1 MTSSPVEWNDEPTTA
16 GQLIED
22 EDEYEYETEVLDED
36 LDDGQGG
43 YLSPSAA
50 DDLYLND
57 RNLDDQD
64 AALAGEAQSLHQFI
78 ARTREEDF
86 NGAKALELLQ
96 EPYTIDYGHPRSTGS
111 AAATSD
117 DGYYPAFY
125 LDYFS
130 IVGRPGRPIT
140 GHSERF
146 FDNVKISFSKWQAP
160 YSSKH
165 DPELPFDLSNR
176 TFRLASGAS
185 REIWFIVMHPVRSTA
200 SGGRTKKQSLQC
212 GSALA
217 KHHAEVLASH
227 IKEVFL
233 ASPLLGE
240 GIEPSWVLNS
250 KHSQTITF
258 KKWTTFQELFMERW
272 ERFAARHSYDPF
284 WSENQP
290 AFHAYDY
297 GANIEIDVTEQI
309 QVLEPETHVR
319 PRDIPVEDEGD
330 ERSPWAGETADGE
343 DLGTQE
349 RLSSNTSSHTSTNHR
364 PSDGAGSPRRD
375 DHSEDALYSQGLRE
389 LRAELEQ
396 KYVLDNVDTV
406 SYALAIN
413 LDSIAGDGATQGA
426 GQPVCLLAD
435 RNRLGREYASP
446 RDYTF
451 FPLGFHP
458 AYGNFSSPEPPAFLS
473 RNQLAITR
481 DNMSYENEGADVVS
495 FGFFQAYSNIKRQ
508 VRNRSGDLLASQGLA
523 TAALTIPACDI
534 ARSARARAKQKKLL
548 DRIRGC
554 LTPDNPDYS
563 TPFAR
568 ERLRVEAAI
577 AEQEFAFR
585 FEQVVSIRVQRLVRA
600 ERSFRTVIRPIFQL
614 MRFFLQEKQYYSP
627 ILKRF
632 PPEVFPGILVAFSTV
647 FELAIEEMEQ
657 RFRDQ
662 GCKGLGLALSE
673 GTAAIDRLGNFCFT
687 GHPRVL
693 PCRVFRALETM
704 ESLRRGGWPYISP
717 DILDIRHGDGKIH
730 IDQWPKLKQDR
741 PVLMHVASL
750 AYHYGRDVASNR
762 HSQLWFAELGGRS
775 IQGIASAGR
784 FLEEVFRELWI
795 PEIKTFMVHQLHRRL
810 GQELQGGSSQSTAK
824 TGAAL
829 REWEDGDDPFRQK

>member
-1 MTSSPVEWNDEPTTA
+1 M
-16 GQLIED
+16 
-22 EDEYEYETEVLDED
+22 
-36 LDDGQGG
+36 
-43 YLSPSAA
+43 
-50 DDLYLND
+50 
-57 RNLDDQD
+57 
-64 AALAGEAQSLHQFI
+64 HQFI

-86 NGAKALELLQ
+86 NGTKALELLQ
-96 EPYTIDYGHPRSTGS
+96 QPYTIDYGHTGSTGS

-140 GHSERF
+140 RHSERF
-146 FDNVKISFSKWQAP
+146 FDNVKISFHKWQAP

-185 REIWFIVMHPVRSTA
+185 RELWFIVMHPSRGAATA
-200 SGGRTKKQSLQC
+200 GRKKKKALQS

-217 KHHAEVLASH
+217 KHHAEALASH

-240 GIEPSWVLNS
+240 GVEPSWVLNG

-272 ERFAARHSYDPF
+272 EQFAARHSYDLF
-284 WSENQP
+284 WTENQP

-297 GANIEIDVTEQI
+297 GANIEIEVTEQI
-309 QVLEPETHVR
+309 QALEPETHIR
-319 PRDIPVEDEGD
+319 PRDIPVEDESD
-330 ERSPWAGETADGE
+330 EHTLEAGEPAGGE
-343 DLGTQE
+343 GLSTQQE
-349 RLSSNTSSHTSTNHR
+349 QFSSMTGSHTSTNNGSRH
-364 PSDGAGSPRRD
+364 GANSRRRD
-375 DHSEDALYSQGLRE
+375 DHSEDRLYSQGLRE

-426 GQPVCLLAD
+426 GQPACLLAD
-435 RNRLGREYASP
+435 RNQLGREYASSK
-446 RDYTF
+446 DYSF

-481 DNMSYENEGADVVS
+481 DNMSYENEGTDVVS

-508 VRNRSGDLLASQGLA
+508 VRHRSGDLLASQGLA
-523 TAALTIPACDI
+523 TAALTIPACDV
-534 ARSARARAKQKKLL
+534 ARSARVRAKQKKLL
-548 DRIRGC
+548 DRIGGR
-554 LTPDNPDYS
+554 LTPDDPESS

-627 ILKRF
+627 VLRRF
-632 PPEVFPGILVAFSTV
+632 PSEVFPGILVAFSTV

-662 GCKGLGLALSE
+662 GSKGLGLALSE
-673 GTAAIDRLGNFCFT
+673 GVAAIDRLGNFCFT
-687 GHPRVL
+687 GDPRVL
-693 PCRVFRALETM
+693 PCRVFRPLETM
-704 ESLRRGGWPYISP
+704 ESLRRGGWPYINP
-717 DILDIRHGDGKIH
+717 DVLDMRYGDGKIH
-730 IDQWPKLKQDR
+730 IDQWPKLKQNR

-775 IQGIASAGR
+775 IQGIATAGR
-784 FLEEVFRELWI
+784 FLEEVLRELWM
-795 PEIKTFMVHQLHRRL
+795 PETKTFMVHQLHRRIA
-810 GQELQGGSSQSTAK
+810 QESQDGISQSAAEA
-824 TGAAL
+824 GATL
-829 REWEDGDDPFRQK
+829 REWEDSDDSFRQK

>member
-1 MTSSPVEWNDEPTTA
+1 MRHRQNPRF
-16 GQLIED
+16 
-22 EDEYEYETEVLDED
+22 ED
-36 LDDGQGG
+36 LDFC
-43 YLSPSAA
+43 S
-50 DDLYLND
+50 
-57 RNLDDQD
+57 
-64 AALAGEAQSLHQFI
+64 E
-78 ARTREEDF
+78 
-86 NGAKALELLQ
+86 ELLQ
-96 EPYTIDYGHPRSTGS
+96 YRENLIQKMHDPTAFILDIFGSDDDIWVERCLKIIRPKDLVNYGHTGS
-111 AAATSD
+111 AGLAAATSD

-140 GHSERF
+140 RHSERF
-146 FDNVKISFSKWQAP
+146 FDNVKISFHKWQAQ

-185 REIWFIVMHPVRSTA
+185 RELWFIVMHPSRGAATA
-200 SGGRTKKQSLQC
+200 GRKKKKTLQG

-217 KHHAEVLASH
+217 KHHAEALASH
-227 IKEVFL
+227 IKQVFL

-240 GIEPSWVLNS
+240 GVEPSWVLNG
-250 KHSQTITF
+250 KRSQTITF
-258 KKWTTFQELFMERW
+258 NKWTIFQELFMERW
-272 ERFAARHSYDPF
+272 EQFAARHSYDLF
-284 WSENQP
+284 WTENQP

-297 GANIEIDVTEQI
+297 GANIEIEVTKQI
-309 QVLEPETHVR
+309 QALEPETHIR
-319 PRDIPVEDEGD
+319 PRDIPVEDESDDHTLESG
-330 ERSPWAGETADGE
+330 EPAGGE
-343 DLGTQE
+343 GLSTQQE
-349 RLSSNTSSHTSTNHR
+349 QFSSITGSYTSTNQWVT
-364 PSDGAGSPRRD
+364 PRRRLAQ
-375 DHSEDALYSQGLRE
+375 ER
-389 LRAELEQ
+389 RPP

-426 GQPVCLLAD
+426 GQPACLLAD
-435 RNRLGREYASP
+435 RNQLGREYASSK
-446 RDYTF
+446 DYSF

-458 AYGNFSSPEPPAFLS
+458 AYGNFSSPEPPALPS

-508 VRNRSGDLLASQGLA
+508 VRHRSGDVLASQGLA
-523 TAALTIPACDI
+523 TAALTIPACDV
-534 ARSARARAKQKKLL
+534 ARSGRVRAKQKKLL
-548 DRIRGC
+548 DRIGGR
-554 LTPDNPDYS
+554 LTPDDPESS

-577 AEQEFAFR
+577 TEQEFAFR

-627 ILKRF
+627 VLRRF
-632 PPEVFPGILVAFSTV
+632 PSEVFPGILVAFSTV

-662 GCKGLGLALSE
+662 GSKGLGLALSE
-673 GTAAIDRLGNFCFT
+673 GVAAIDRLGNFCFT
-687 GHPRVL
+687 GDPRVL
-693 PCRVFRALETM
+693 PCRVFRPLETM
-704 ESLRRGGWPYISP
+704 ESLRRGGWPYINP
-717 DILDIRHGDGKIH
+717 DVLDMRYGDGKIH
-730 IDQWPKLKQDR
+730 IDQWPKLKQNR

-775 IQGIASAGR
+775 IQGIATAGR
-784 FLEEVFRELWI
+784 FLEEVLRELWM
-795 PEIKTFMVHQLHRRL
+795 PETKTFMVHQLHRRL
-810 GQELQGGSSQSTAK
+810 AQESQDGISQSAAEA
-824 TGAAL
+824 GATL
-829 REWEDGDDPFRQK
+829 REWEDSDDSFRQK